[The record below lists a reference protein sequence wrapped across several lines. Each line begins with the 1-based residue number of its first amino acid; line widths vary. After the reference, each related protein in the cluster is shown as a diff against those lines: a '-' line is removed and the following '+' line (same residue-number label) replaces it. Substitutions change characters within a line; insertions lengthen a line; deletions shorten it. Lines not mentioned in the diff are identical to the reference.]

1 MNNILTS
8 YDPSN
13 GEIVGTV
20 KITQKELIPQIVE
33 TAKLS
38 QLSWGKLSVDE
49 RIRYIDRAAKILSEE
64 SHELGVLLCREMGK
78 GLNQGVGEVEGC
90 AYDAIYRAK
99 LVKESIKTQVFKG
112 GGLET
117 QMEYNPLGVCAV
129 ITPWNFPISMA
140 HWLIIPALTAGN
152 TVVLKPSE
160 ETPLIAQAYV
170 DVFNKVLPEGVL
182 QIIHGGDEQGKAL
195 VEADV
200 SLIAFTGS
208 QNAGKDIMK
217 NAAGALKRLVMELG
231 GKDPLIVMK
240 DADIDQA
247 VRFAVANSFDNA
259 GQVCISTERIFVDEG
274 IADEFEQKATH
285 YAQYYKVGPWND
297 QEANIGPIIN
307 DKQRNN
313 IIRQIEDA
321 IDKGAKVLWGGYN
334 HPERY
339 VVPTVLTNVTDDML
353 IAKEETIG
361 PVVCISRYT
370 DIDEAIKA
378 SNNTNFGLGAVVFG
392 KKDAE
397 IVAKQLQAGMVGIN
411 QGVGGIG
418 DTPWVGAKHSGYG
431 YHGSPDGHR
440 QFTQVRVISKRST
453 DR

>member
-1 MNNILTS
+1 M
-8 YDPSN
+8 P
-13 GEIVGTV
+13 
-20 KITQKELIPQIVE
+20 
-33 TAKLS
+33 
-38 QLSWGKLSVDE
+38 
-49 RIRYIDRAAKILSEE
+49 
-64 SHELGVLLCREMGK
+64 
-78 GLNQGVGEVEGC
+78 
-90 AYDAIYRAK
+90 
-99 LVKESIKTQVFKG
+99 
-112 GGLET
+112 
-117 QMEYNPLGVCAV
+117 
-129 ITPWNFPISMA
+129 

-152 TVVLKPSE
+152 TVILKPSE

-170 DVFNKVLPEGVL
+170 DIFNQVLPENVL
-182 QIIHGGDEQGKAL
+182 QIIHGTDEQGKAL

-208 QNAGKDIMK
+208 QKAGKDIMK
-217 NAAGALKRLVMELG
+217 NAAEALKRLVMELG

-247 VRFAVANSFDNA
+247 VRFAVANSFNNA

-274 IADEFEQKATH
+274 IADEFEQKAAH

-297 QEANIGPIIN
+297 QKANIGPIIN

-321 IDKGAKVLWGGYN
+321 IDKGAKVLGGGN
-334 HPERY
+334 KHPERY
-339 VVPTVLTNVTDDML
+339 ILPTVLTNVTDDML
-353 IAKEETIG
+353 IAKEETFG
-361 PVVCISRYT
+361 PVVCITRYT

-378 SNNTNFGLGAVVFG
+378 ANNTTFGLGAVVFG
-392 KKDAE
+392 SKNSE

-418 DTPWVGAKHSGYG
+418 DTPWVGAKQSGFG

-440 QFTQVRVISKRST
+440 QFTQVRVISKRSM